1 MTSPRVVRARWIL
14 PIDQPPLEDGWIQF
28 DENRI
33 EAFGRGRP
41 PGPAEDRGE
50 AAILPGLVNAHTHLE
65 LSWMAGRV
73 PPAAS
78 MIEWIR
84 RLLDQRAAGPP
95 GGEADVVRAAQRAL
109 SDARS
114 TGTVLVGDVS
124 NSLMS

>member
-78 MIEWIR
+78 MDQWIR
-84 RLLDQRAAGPP
+84 ELMRVRKNGASGGAEEERAA
-95 GGEADVVRAAQRAL
+95 ALDAAR
-109 SDARS
+109 
-114 TGTVLVGDVS
+114 T
-124 NSLMS
+124 